1 MEKDLV
7 LKKRKVYVPKY
18 KKFRAEIIQLHHDVL
33 AARHRERWKMMELVI
48 RNYWWIGVTKD
59 IEKYMDRC
67 DMCQRM
73 KNWMEAPEEKLMTN
87 KIPEKPW
94 LYLTVD
100 FITKFPLVAGKDAIL
115 VVFNKLS
122 KMTHLIMTTEET
134 LVEGLVWLSRDNV
147 WKLHE
152 LPKTVILDR

>member
-1 MEKDLV
+1 MEEDLV

-18 KKFRAEIIQLHHDVL
+18 KELRAEIIQLHHDML

-73 KNWMEAPEEKLMTN
+73 KNWMEAPEEKLMLN

-100 FITKFPLVAGKDAIL
+100 FITKLPLVAGKDAIL

-122 KMTHLIMTTEET
+122 KITHLIMTTEET

-147 WKLHE
+147 WKLHG

>member
-1 MEKDLV
+1 MKEDLV
-7 LKKRKVYVPKY
+7 LKKRKVYIPKY
-18 KKFRAEIIQLHHDVL
+18 KELRAEIIQLYHDVL
-33 AARHRERWKMMELVI
+33 AVRHRERWKMMELVI

-59 IEKYMDRC
+59 IEKYMDKC
-67 DMCQRM
+67 DICQRM

-100 FITKFPLVAGKDAIL
+100 FITKLPLVAGKDAIL

-147 WKLHE
+147 WKLHG

>member
-7 LKKRKVYVPKY
+7 LKKRKVYIPKY
-18 KKFRAEIIQLHHDVL
+18 KELRAEIIQLHHDVL

>member
-1 MEKDLV
+1 MKEDLV
-7 LKKRKVYVPKY
+7 LKKRKVYIPKY
-18 KKFRAEIIQLHHDVL
+18 KELRAEIIQLYHDVL
-33 AARHRERWKMMELVI
+33 AVRHRERWKMMELVI

-59 IEKYMDRC
+59 IEKYMDKC
-67 DMCQRM
+67 DICQRM
-73 KNWMEAPEEKLMTN
+73 KNWMEVPEEKLMTN

-100 FITKFPLVAGKDAIL
+100 FITKLPLVAGKDAIL

-122 KMTHLIMTTEET
+122 KITHLIMTTEET

-147 WKLHE
+147 WKLHG

>member
-1 MEKDLV
+1 MEEDLV

-18 KKFRAEIIQLHHDVL
+18 KELRAEIIQLHYDVL
-33 AARHRERWKMMELVI
+33 AARYRERWKMMELVI

-67 DMCQRM
+67 DICQRM

-100 FITKFPLVAGKDAIL
+100 FITKLPLVAGKDAIL

-122 KMTHLIMTTEET
+122 KITHLIMTTEET
-134 LVEGLVWLSRDNV
+134 LAEGLVWLSRDNV
-147 WKLHE
+147 WKLHG